1 VSAQKYC
8 TSCGSPIPD
17 GQGRSCSACYG
28 DPAWGRDGYLAAMME
43 QDAREQYAREQANC
57 ELEQQEQQP

>member
-1 VSAQKYC
+1 
-8 TSCGSPIPD
+8 
-17 GQGRSCSACYG
+17 
-28 DPAWGRDGYLAAMME
+28 MME